1 MMVGFVLHPPQPSG
15 RLSSTF
21 TGSDSCSKFKNSSAS
36 KLGGLCGARLLELL
50 NDPNTVNDCRCSRR
64 NSVPAPPVTHLSS
77 PEENDDERPA
87 NGSSHRGR
95 HSIPREYTGCKVS
108 ATNRLQG
115 RIPAVVLAQDNGGHT
130 TTITRS
136 AFRKYLVTTERKQI
150 QAIFNTVQ
158 LPFFYST
165 SFPLQIRISSG
176 CSTVLESGTI
186 LPIKIH
192 RDEESGKILNLV
204 FVWVDEGLELNVEVS
219 VVFKE
224 EDVCPG
230 LKKGEKFSGLNWGNF
245 LVLTEFSLVLSKSQ
259 SLKMLHERHLYRVFS
274 ADEDPEF
281 DSTYSE
287 EQRVIEAKIRMRQ
300 QELQDE
306 ELKML
311 TRQEISSSSRSML
324 PGEVGYSTGEVDEE
338 IVSSQE
344 PLRQS
349 LRPRQN
355 RDDEFDLDLEDVM
368 IMEAIWLSIQ
378 ESGRHRNSTY
388 GDSIPSEQH
397 MTEDQC
403 ETAMPQLAESSS
415 SPSGGLACAIAALA
429 ERQQTSGESSGNY
442 DANMSTFNALPS
454 YSQFS
459 NRGEQETECYH
470 PDSQPAITRYE
481 GEWGVDHGS
490 EVAEVGTSSG
500 RSDTAEDGGRIA
512 AFPPQHEIEG
522 GFQTVG
528 GPPIIPESF
537 EEQMMLAMA
546 VSLAEARAR
555 TSAPGLAWQ

>member
-1 MMVGFVLHPPQPSG
+1 MGNKLGRRRQVVDEKYTRPQG
-15 RLSSTF
+15 LYQHRDVDHKKLRKLIL
-21 TGSDSCSKFKNSSAS
+21 DS
-36 KLGGLCGARLLELL
+36 KL
-50 NDPNTVNDCRCSRR
+50 
-64 NSVPAPPVTHLSS
+64 APCYP
-77 PEENDDERPA
+77 
-87 NGSSHRGR
+87 G
-95 HSIPREYTGCKVS
+95 
-108 ATNRLQG
+108 
-115 RIPAVVLAQDNGGHT
+115 
-130 TTITRS
+130 
-136 AFRKYLVTTERKQI
+136 
-150 QAIFNTVQ
+150 
-158 LPFFYST
+158 
-165 SFPLQIRISSG
+165 
-176 CSTVLESGTI
+176 
-186 LPIKIH
+186 
-192 RDEESGKILNLV
+192 DEECGFDLEECPICFLYYPSLNRSRCCTKGICTECFLQMKTPNSTRPTQCP
-204 FVWVDEGLELNVEVS
+204 FCKTLNYAVEYRGVKT
-219 VVFKE
+219 KE
-224 EDVCPG
+224 E
-230 LKKGEKFSGLNWGNF
+230 KGIE
-245 LVLTEFSLVLSKSQ
+245 Q
-259 SLKMLHERHLYRVFS
+259 I
-274 ADEDPEF
+274 
-281 DSTYSE
+281 E

-306 ELKML
+306 ELRML

-344 PLRQS
+344 PPRQS

-429 ERQQTSGESSGNY
+429 ERQQMSGESSGNY
-442 DANMSTFNALPS
+442 DANLSTFNTLPS

-470 PDSQPAITRYE
+470 PDSQPAMTRYE

-500 RSDTAEDGGRIA
+500 RSDTAEDGGSIA